1 LEHWFNR
8 YGGIDHENNSFQS
21 RICIFTLNGLFS
33 ELGGLVVSFF
43 DMIKTVPNVVWS
55 GVIAACIAASV
66 TLLGIRKNNQ
76 HDAVQRRINR
86 ELDLKREVYLEAIDS
101 ISKGI
106 YRISKISSFNM
117 GDNFNQL
124 TEGMESEIASSL
136 KVLMV
141 GSNETFERGSELI
154 NLMNSKLLDLISM
167 NTKNYFLDQK
177 FKIEVSFLT
186 NEVEKIFKQV
196 NLETQKYQKRME
208 LLTEVTKAVE
218 EINQK
223 ALGVI
228 ISIRKELNMPVDEK
242 TILEIGRKNLQDS
255 RDMLKRSKDNM
266 AKELSDFLEFIRET
280 SKKYVPSEQESI
292 CKENVSNPTE
302 S

>member
-1 LEHWFNR
+1 M
-8 YGGIDHENNSFQS
+8 
-21 RICIFTLNGLFS
+21 
-33 ELGGLVVSFF
+33 VSFF
-43 DMIKTVPNVVWS
+43 DMIKAVPNVVWT
-55 GVIAACIAASV
+55 GVIGACIAASV
-66 TLLGIRKNNQ
+66 TLLGIRRNNR

-86 ELDLKREVYLEAIDS
+86 ELDLKREVYLEVIDS

-167 NTKNYFLDQK
+167 NTKTYFLDQK

-186 NEVEKIFKQV
+186 NEVEKILKQV
-196 NLETQKYQKRME
+196 NLETQKFQKRME

-266 AKELSDFLEFIRET
+266 AKELRDFFEFISET
-280 SKKYVPSEQESI
+280 SKKYAPSEQESI
-292 CKENVSNPTE
+292 CKENGANPTE
-302 S
+302 L